1 VINLQIVLITQMTTT
16 QVIACK
22 SKREFN
28 QLFKMQKM
36 ISTIKPT
43 EDLKNGIFDESLT
56 HMEVEIP

>member
-1 VINLQIVLITQMTTT
+1 MTTT

>member
-1 VINLQIVLITQMTTT
+1 MTTT

-36 ISTIKPT
+36 LSTIKPT